1 MSQLRGKLR
10 QKVKNGPYYY
20 RLMVS
25 NGVRKEFSLKTC
37 DFEEACRKAA
47 ELDAVLEAPTQDVA
61 IAQITAIKGFSKQA
75 MNLPLTQ
82 GWEKYQVH
90 PNRATPHTVS
100 EQLAYK
106 STYEEFVQ
114 FASTPLRDKK
124 KRHAI
129 ISSVSELSAEVAEEF
144 SAYLKTCSLAV
155 ETHNRKI
162 KRLRRIFDCLKDYY
176 FGDNPFRAKTLLR
189 SEREEQD
196 AIVRRQAFTQDQEQ
210 QLRDVLADKRKISR
224 NTIEPPATCFEEPP
238 IRRGAFRRHAAAYCA
253 RER

>member
-10 QKVKNGPYYY
+10 QKDRNGPFYY

-25 NGVRKEFSLKTC
+25 SGQRKEFSLKTC
-37 DFEEACRKAA
+37 DYEEACRKAA

-106 STYEEFVQ
+106 RDCSNFNSEQAANRMSFFESRR
-114 FASTPLRDKK
+114 AS
-124 KRHAI
+124 AI
-129 ISSVSELSAEVAEEF
+129 LI
-144 SAYLKTCSLAV
+144 
-155 ETHNRKI
+155 
-162 KRLRRIFDCLKDYY
+162 
-176 FGDNPFRAKTLLR
+176 RAHP
-189 SEREEQD
+189 EMM
-196 AIVRRQAFTQDQEQ
+196 
-210 QLRDVLADKRKISR
+210 
-224 NTIEPPATCFEEPP
+224 
-238 IRRGAFRRHAAAYCA
+238 
-253 RER
+253 